1 MPQRGS
7 FSSPDRRGP
16 DANRGSAC
24 REQPAPAAATCWN
37 LRIGRDEVGVYA
49 LVDITGSSRVSPGRA
64 YLSETVKDIVCSS
77 VIAHRNK
84 EMPMYRC
91 ILISTAF
98 LGVAGCVNVQ
108 KEPVPASSTT
118 YLTPAPPPT
127 TYVTAP
133 PPPPT
138 TYVTPAYPSPPTTT
152 TVIRNP

>member
-1 MPQRGS
+1 
-7 FSSPDRRGP
+7 
-16 DANRGSAC
+16 
-24 REQPAPAAATCWN
+24 
-37 LRIGRDEVGVYA
+37 
-49 LVDITGSSRVSPGRA
+49 
-64 YLSETVKDIVCSS
+64 VCSS

-118 YLTPAPPPT
+118 YITPAPPPT